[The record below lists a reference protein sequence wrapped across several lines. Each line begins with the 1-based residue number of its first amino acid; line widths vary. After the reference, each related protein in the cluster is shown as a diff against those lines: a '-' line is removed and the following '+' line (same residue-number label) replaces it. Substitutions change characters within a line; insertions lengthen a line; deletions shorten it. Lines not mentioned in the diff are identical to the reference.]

1 MKMKQKRFL
10 QGQTGTALVFSLM
23 LLLIM
28 TILGISSMNNTLVQE
43 RMAANARNQTAIFE
57 AASAGVSKAVEYTF
71 AADNWPDCN
80 GDASCESK
88 DGENK
93 KICGQSGQSLVNDG
107 NELTVP
113 DPTDPD
119 TTKQIPGWST
129 DWGTFET
136 VAGNFGYQQRI
147 YCLGAG
153 DATNVDDAALENPSQ
168 LFVLT
173 RGSIQNNQGLEASRE
188 IEVRVGVRQ
197 PGDFPPPPIS
207 ALDPISVVAAASS
220 NALSVVGEC
229 GPAVLT
235 SDDDSQ
241 ASFIEAV
248 GDDRIGNYTG
258 AIPPIQSAGDSGFG
272 EPWDSPATIKAFVD
286 AILTT
291 PLGTPE
297 APLNGGV
304 AYLDSANAANGGP
317 SVDFLRKD
325 GSYDFTG
332 GGKTAFG
339 DRPDK
344 DKKTGELSG
353 GDPQITYFDGDVS
366 MGGNVSGAGIMIVR
380 GDLTWTGTPA
390 FDGLIVVLGG
400 SADFTGGGK
409 GGANGSLIL
418 TDLDGGDDP
427 EVDLIWGQEDKG
439 TGGGNQSW
447 AANCTYLQEVSGLL
461 ADDTI
466 RDMWEINCNCSEI
479 SFGDSELMITSW
491 RENIGWRDD
500 AFFVN

>member
-1 MKMKQKRFL
+1 MNMQQRKLL
-10 QGQTGTALVFSLM
+10 QAQTGTALVFSLM

-28 TILGISSMNNTLVQE
+28 TLLGISSMNNTLMQE

-71 AADNWPDCN
+71 AADNWPECD

-88 DGENK
+88 NGENK
-93 KICGQSGQSLVNDG
+93 KICGQSGQSLINDG

-136 VAGNFGYQQRI
+136 VAGDFGYQQRM
-147 YCLGAG
+147 YCLG
-153 DATNVDDAALENPSQ
+153 DADVDNPVALENPSQ

-207 ALDPISVVAAASS
+207 TLDPFADGSPAPASS
-220 NALSVVGEC
+220 NSLSVVGEC

-235 SDDDSQ
+235 AEDQSQ
-241 ASFIEAV
+241 TFIGAV
-248 GDDRIGNYTG
+248 GEDRIGNYDG
-258 AIPPIQSAGDSGFG
+258 GIQDVPERGFG
-272 EPWDSPATIKAFVD
+272 EPWDSPSDIRAFVD
-286 AILTT
+286 GIEGS
-291 PLGTPE
+291 LGTHETPNE
-297 APLNGGV
+297 FGVSYVGDESYSFNGG
-304 AYLDSANAANGGP
+304 DS
-317 SVDFLRKD
+317 
-325 GSYDFTG
+325 
-332 GGKTAFG
+332 FG
-339 DRPDK
+339 VRPDQ
-344 DKKTGELSG
+344 DNRTGELDFST

-366 MGGNVSGAGIMIVR
+366 MGGNVSGAGILIVE
-380 GDLTWTGTPA
+380 GELDWTGTPA

-400 SADFTGGGK
+400 RADFTGGGG

-418 TDLDGGDDP
+418 TDLDAAEP
-427 EVDLIWGQEDKG
+427 ELEFIWGQNSG
-439 TGGGNQSW
+439 SGGGNQSW
-447 AANCTYLQEVSGLL
+447 TANCAYLEVVRELI
-461 ADDTI
+461 DDQTV
-466 RDMWEINCNCSEI
+466 RDLWQFECNCSEI
-479 SFGDSELMITSW
+479 AFGDSELMITSW
-491 RENIGWRDD
+491 RENVGWRDD
-500 AFFVN
+500 DFFVD

>member
-1 MKMKQKRFL
+1 MNMKQKRFL

-28 TILGISSMNNTLVQE
+28 TILGISSMNNTLMQE

-129 DWGTFET
+129 DWGTPET

-153 DATNVDDAALENPSQ
+153 DATNVDDAALEYPSQ

-173 RGSIQNNQGLEASRE
+173 RGSMQSDQGLDASRE
-188 IEVRVGVRQ
+188 IEVRIGRRQ
-197 PGDFPPPPIS
+197 PGDFPPPPIQ
-207 ALDPISVVAAASS
+207 APKGKLVNVAPASS
-220 NALSVVGEC
+220 NSLSVIGEC

-235 SDDDSQ
+235 DKEQ
-241 ASFIEAV
+241 AQKFIDAV
-248 GDDRIGNYTG
+248 GDDQIGNYEG
-258 AIPPIQSAGDSGFG
+258 GIHDVGENGFG
-272 EPWDSPATIKAFVD
+272 EPWDDPKLTREFVD
-286 AILTT
+286 AILPT
-291 PLGTPE
+291 LGNPNEQGRPE
-297 APLNGGV
+297 DPTMPGV
-304 AYLDSANAANGGP
+304 AYSGDQ
-317 SVDFLRKD
+317 
-325 GSYDFTG
+325 DFTG
-332 GGKTAFG
+332 GSKKHTFG
-339 DRPDK
+339 VRPEQ
-344 DKKTGELSG
+344 DKKTGELIG
-353 GDPQITYFDGDVS
+353 TGEPQITYFDGNVS
-366 MGGNVSGAGIMIVR
+366 MGGSVSGAGILIVE
-380 GDLTWTGTPA
+380 GELEWTGTPA

-400 SADFTGGGK
+400 RADFTGGGG

-418 TDLDGGDDP
+418 TDLDGNPAEIDFQ
-427 EVDLIWGQEDKG
+427 WGKNEG
-439 TGGGNQSW
+439 TGGGNQTW
-447 AANCTYLQEVSGLL
+447 KANCAYLETVSGLL
-461 ADDTI
+461 ETKT
-466 RDMWEINCNCSEI
+466 REMWQFNCNCSEI
-479 SFGDSELMITSW
+479 AFGESELMITSW